1 MNFRQGRRKRPQ
13 ALLDMTPLV
22 DVVFQLLIFFLLTS
36 TYVQESQ
43 NNSAAVPVE
52 LPESSLAA
60 EQTPPKAMIVSID
73 QAGSLYLDGRELTL
87 EELNYELSKVAQHA
101 PNTIVLVRGDERV
114 SYGQIARIMSLVRA
128 FGLRLSAVLESGD

>member
-1 MNFRQGRRKRPQ
+1 
-13 ALLDMTPLV
+13 MTPLV

-60 EQTPPKAMIVSID
+60 EQTPPKALVISVD
-73 QAGSLYLDGRELTL
+73 QGGLLYLDGRELSL
-87 EELNYELSKVAQHA
+87 EELNNELGKAANKA
-101 PNTIVLVRGDERV
+101 PNTIVLVRGDERA
-114 SYGQIARIMSLVRA
+114 SYGKIAQVMSLVRA
-128 FGLRLSAVLESGD
+128 FGLRLSAVLESGE